1 MQSCP
6 NICMNFFLPNAHSYG
21 RLCPGALYKFK
32 ITPCVAVSRSIWS
45 FPRGLRHSSP
55 LKASLSQTSSSFH
68 SFSPRINTMASTIT
82 PDQYRLPLDVK
93 PTHYEVTV
101 KTDLEKLTFNGFV
114 NIQYA
119 SLYSFIQ
126 SPR

>member
-1 MQSCP
+1 
-6 NICMNFFLPNAHSYG
+6 
-21 RLCPGALYKFK
+21 
-32 ITPCVAVSRSIWS
+32 
-45 FPRGLRHSSP
+45 
-55 LKASLSQTSSSFH
+55 
-68 SFSPRINTMASTIT
+68 MASTIT